1 MRYYELTISNPNGQ
15 IYKPSPTAESFVLG
29 SSGPSFS
36 SLVRPGGPTD
46 PGALNIEIDIPVY
59 AYHTPQGGSR
69 IVVWGIGLKMMAQ
82 QSLSGSNF
90 ILKGGMSQGL
100 PLANPVQ
107 QGTLATGL
115 IFQAYGNWQGNNQ
128 TLEMICNPGRIDPS
142 SSGVIPFAWRKG
154 LYLKD
159 EVISRLQAAF
169 PTFSVVWD
177 VGATLYASVDYVF
190 KAATLAEFSQ
200 NLIAITQKLGAN
212 QISPANP
219 GLRIAVNDK
228 QFIVSDNMTAY
239 NKIPLAL
246 QDFIGQ
252 PTWIRGNE
260 ITFKTVMRGDIGLF
274 DEVVF
279 PTGVI
284 APYVLT
290 TPAAA
295 FPGSPARS
303 NSVFQGKFFITE
315 AHHWGNFR
323 QADADSWVTVF
334 TAVSTGYFPNA

>member
-1 MRYYELTISNPNGQ
+1 
-15 IYKPSPTAESFVLG
+15 
-29 SSGPSFS
+29 
-36 SLVRPGGPTD
+36 
-46 PGALNIEIDIPVY
+46 
-59 AYHTPQGGSR
+59 
-69 IVVWGIGLKMMAQ
+69 
-82 QSLSGSNF
+82 
-90 ILKGGMSQGL
+90 
-100 PLANPVQ
+100 
-107 QGTLATGL
+107 
-115 IFQAYGNWQGNNQ
+115 
-128 TLEMICNPGRIDPS
+128 
-142 SSGVIPFAWRKG
+142 

-212 QISPANP
+212 QISPAYP